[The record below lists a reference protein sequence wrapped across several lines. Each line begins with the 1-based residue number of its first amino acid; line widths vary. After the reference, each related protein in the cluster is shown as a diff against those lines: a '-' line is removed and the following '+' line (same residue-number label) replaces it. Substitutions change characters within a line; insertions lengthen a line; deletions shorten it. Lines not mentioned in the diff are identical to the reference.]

1 MTVYEKVYSN
11 PDVYKIFVPLPDNP
25 LQNLNCFV
33 IKTPE
38 RNLIIDTGFNRPEC
52 EEALRTGLKE
62 LEIDIN
68 NSDLYLTHLHSDHVG
83 LAATIMPEEST
94 IYMGRVDYDY
104 LMTSVTGSH
113 WEDMDKMFH
122 SHGFPD
128 DKIIELHT
136 KNPARAFQDAGPFD
150 AVKLEDGDKFTVGGY
165 EFKCIY
171 VPGHT
176 PGNTC
181 LYYEKD
187 ALMFLGDHV
196 LFDITP
202 NITSWYGVRD
212 SLSNYIESLK
222 KIRQYKMETAL
233 PAHRNTK
240 GINVYDRI
248 DQLLVHHQER
258 LKDTEKVVRMIPGST
273 AYEIAAYMKW
283 QMRGKN
289 WEEFPVSQ
297 RWFAVGETIAHLDY
311 LMNKGLVR
319 CDVDSEGIHRY
330 TMI

>member
-1 MTVYEKVYSN
+1 MIEKVYST
-11 PDVYKIFVPLPDNP
+11 PDVYRVFVPLPDNP
-25 LQNLNCFV
+25 LQNLNCYV

-38 RNLIIDTGFNRPEC
+38 KNLIIDTGFNRPEC
-52 EEALRTGLKE
+52 KDAILTGLKE

-68 NSDLYLTHLHSDHVG
+68 NTDLYLTHLHSDHVG
-83 LAATIMPEEST
+83 LAATIMPKTST

-104 LMTSVTGSH
+104 LMTSVDGSH
-113 WEDMDKMFH
+113 WEDTEKAFI
-122 SHGFPD
+122 SHGFPY
-128 DKIIELHT
+128 DKVVELRT
-136 KNPARAFQDAGPFD
+136 KNPAIAYGVGRKFD
-150 AVKLEDGDKFTVGGY
+150 AVKLDDGDTFKIGDY
-165 EFKCIY
+165 EFKSIL

-181 LYYEKD
+181 LYYEKGK
-187 ALMFLGDHV
+187 LMFLGDHV

-202 NITSWYGVRD
+202 NITAWYGVND
-212 SLSNYIESLK
+212 SLSNYLESLNKIK
-222 KIRQYKMETAL
+222 KYKMETAL

-248 DQLLVHHQER
+248 EQLIVHHQNR
-258 LKDTEKVVRMIPGST
+258 LKDTENIVSKNPDST

-289 WEEFPVSQ
+289 WEEFPITQ

-311 LMNKGLVR
+311 LMQKGKVS
-319 CDVDSEGIHRY
+319 CEIDSEGIHRY
-330 TMI
+330 KMAD

>member
-1 MTVYEKVYSN
+1 MYIKFLFPFRTAS
-11 PDVYKIFVPLPDNP
+11 

-83 LAATIMPEEST
+83 LAATIMPKEST

-136 KNPARAFQDAGPFD
+136 KNPARAFQVAGPFD

-187 ALMFLGDHV
+187 ALTFLGDHV

-283 QMRGKN
+283 QMRGK
-289 WEEFPVSQ
+289 ELGRIPRKPKMVR
-297 RWFAVGETIAHLDY
+297 RWRD
-311 LMNKGLVR
+311 
-319 CDVDSEGIHRY
+319 HRPS
-330 TMI
+330 

>member
-1 MTVYEKVYSN
+1 MYEKLYSN
-11 PDVYKIFVPLPDNP
+11 PDVYRIFVPLPDNP
-25 LQNLNCFV
+25 LQNLNCYV
-33 IKTPE
+33 IKAGE

-52 EEALRTGLKE
+52 IEAITTGLKD

-68 NSDLYLTHLHSDHVG
+68 KTDLYLTHLHSDHVG
-83 LAATIMPEEST
+83 LAATIMPKTST

-104 LMTSVTGSH
+104 LMTSVEGSH
-113 WEDMDKMFH
+113 WEDMEQAFIQ
-122 SHGFPD
+122 HGFPY
-128 DKIIELHT
+128 DKVIELRT
-136 KNPARAFQDAGPFD
+136 KNPARAFQVAGKFE
-150 AVKLEDGDKFTVGGY
+150 AVKLDDGDTFKIGDY

-181 LYYEKD
+181 LYYEKE

-202 NITSWYGVRD
+202 NITSWHGVKD
-212 SLSNYIESLK
+212 SLSDYIESLN
-222 KIRQYKMETAL
+222 KIKTYKMDTAL

-248 DQLLVHHQER
+248 EQLLEHHQAR
-258 LKDTEKVVRMIPGST
+258 LKDTEKVVTMIPNST

-283 QMRGKN
+283 QMRGRN

-311 LMNKGLVR
+311 LMSKGKVE
-319 CDVDSEGIHRY
+319 CNIDENGIHRY
-330 TMI
+330 SMI

>member
-1 MTVYEKVYSN
+1 MFEKIYSN
-11 PDVYKIFVPLPDNP
+11 PDIYKIFVPLPDNP

-33 IKTPE
+33 VKSNKG
-38 RNLIIDTGFNRPEC
+38 NLIIDTGFNRKEC
-52 EEALRTGLKE
+52 EDALRKGLEE
-62 LEIDIN
+62 LDIDIN
-68 NSDLYLTHLHSDHVG
+68 DSALYLTHLHSDHVG
-83 LAATIMPEEST
+83 LAATIMPENAK

-104 LMTSVTGSH
+104 LMTSIKGNH
-113 WEDMDKMFH
+113 WNDTDDFFRQ
-122 SHGFPD
+122 HGFPE

-136 KNPARAFQDAGPFD
+136 KNPARAFQVAGIFD
-150 AVKLEDGDKFTVGGY
+150 AVRLEDGEKFKVGDY
-165 EFKCIY
+165 EFTCIC

-187 ALMFLGDHV
+187 NLMFLGDHV

-202 NITSWYGVRD
+202 NITAWFGVKD

-222 KIRQYKMETAL
+222 KVRRFKMDTAF

-248 DQLLVHHQER
+248 DQLLKHHEER
-258 LKDTEKVVRMIPGST
+258 LEDTKKVVKMIPNST

-283 QMRGKN
+283 SMRGKN
-289 WEEFPVSQ
+289 WDEFPISQ

-311 LMNKGLVR
+311 LMAKGMIR
-319 CDVDSEGIHRY
+319 CDIDSKGIHRY
-330 TMI
+330 TFV